1 MADIDDILG
10 RLTIDEKISLV
21 SGTDFWHTASV
32 PRLGIPA
39 IRVSDGP
46 NGVRGTKFFNEKP
59 AACYPCGKC
68 LRTIRSRKSNIECAL
83 LTGTAIGAT
92 WNTALVESLRQLQG
106 QEAIAKG
113 INRVPGRIF
122 GTGYS
127 HLLAALFPS
136 ATLGGYANSLFWVIL
151 MIVPGDFTTHAY
163 LNDFYRPW
171 RFWIDLMR
179 YFFGASLGSVL
190 HGVAV
195 ECFSSD
201 LVVFDAPPGRPC
213 GQYTVAKE

>member
-1 MADIDDILG
+1 MAMANIDDILG

-21 SGTDFWHTASV
+21 SGTHFWHTASV

-46 NGVRGTKFFNEKP
+46 NGVREQNSSMENLQLVILVVK
-59 AACYPCGKC
+59 
-68 LRTIRSRKSNIECAL
+68 
-83 LTGTAIGAT
+83 TAIGAT

-151 MIVPGDFTTHAY
+151 MIVPGDLTTHAY

-171 RFWIDLMR
+171 LFWIDLMR

>member
-1 MADIDDILG
+1 MAMADIDNILS

-32 PRLGIPA
+32 PRLGISA

-59 AACYPCGKC
+59 AACYPC
-68 LRTIRSRKSNIECAL
+68 
-83 LTGTAIGAT
+83 GTAIGAT

-171 RFWIDLMR
+171 LFWIDLMR